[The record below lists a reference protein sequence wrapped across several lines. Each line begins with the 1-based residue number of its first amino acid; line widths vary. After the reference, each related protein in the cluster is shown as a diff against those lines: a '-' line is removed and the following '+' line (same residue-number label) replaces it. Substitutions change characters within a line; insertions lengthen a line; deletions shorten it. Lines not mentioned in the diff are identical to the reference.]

1 MRTLIMRL
9 LQILFISLSFSMAMN
24 ISVQALTLG
33 VESTN
38 YAPYYYLNVEK
49 KYQGAAREIFDL
61 FSEVSDLKINYIPMP
76 IPRLFNEFVKGNV
89 GLKFPDNPLWSAS
102 LHSTVKVHYSEPVF
116 NINESLLVLKQD
128 EPEIDQKDMKSVG
141 TILGFSIPGIAKYVA
156 NNEFKTVKTREI
168 EQLIHMLVSKRVQ
181 GVYFNESVARN
192 LAKKMYPNTSLVRHS
207 KYPRFQ
213 YAYYISSIKHPKL
226 IEAFNAFLISHA
238 KQVDSIRNRYG
249 LK

>member
-1 MRTLIMRL
+1 MRL
-9 LQILFISLSFSMAMN
+9 LHRILVSISCLITINTSA
-24 ISVQALTLG
+24 QALTLG
-33 VESTN
+33 VEATD
-38 YAPYYYLNVEK
+38 YAPYYYLNDEH

-61 FSEVSDLKINYIPMP
+61 FSKSNDLKINYDPMP
-76 IPRLFNEFVKGNV
+76 VPRLFNEFVNGNV
-89 GLKFPDNPLWSAS
+89 DLKFPDNPLWSAS

-128 EPEIDQKDMKSVG
+128 EPEIAQKDMKSVG

-156 NNEFKTVKTREI
+156 NNEFETVKTREI

-207 KYPRFQ
+207 KYPPFQ
-213 YAYYISSIKHPKL
+213 YAYHISSIKHPKL